1 MRSFL
6 LRLSKSVKQ
15 KLAHL
20 IIILVL
26 TAVGAFAQTP
36 TPKPTATPIIDDESE
51 VIKVESRL
59 VMVPVSVTDS
69 LGQPVLG
76 LKANDFEVLEENKRQ
91 EIAQVS
97 DAEKVPLEITLLFDV
112 SASTDSM
119 FQFELETASQF
130 LREVMRPEDRAT
142 ILTIGERPIFVQ
154 ARDSAET
161 SQISIRSIQPTKQFT
176 AFYDS
181 VNAAADYLQKNAPT
195 GTRRVIIAI
204 SDGEDTNSEG
214 VRIGFNKMYQA
225 MSKKID
231 TMTPNEKRELYSK
244 KRDEIRSTEQN
255 KSLKTLQNADAV
267 FYSINPAGSSYQLNQ
282 ISQFGQSNLQRF
294 ADETGGTA
302 FLPKFA
308 PVDLKDRLQNSFN
321 TRKNQ
326 ETLTK
331 IFRQLA
337 NELQAQYLVQ
347 YYSEGDFPMNKYV
360 TLNVKLATNSKLK
373 LRARQGYFVKN

>member
-1 MRSFL
+1 MKQN
-6 LRLSKSVKQ
+6 LS
-15 KLAHL
+15 
-20 IIILVL
+20 LVL
-26 TAVGAFAQTP
+26 AVIVFASATIVAQPP
-36 TPKPTATPIIDDESE
+36 TPKPTATPIIDDE
-51 VIKVESRL
+51 VIKVDSRL
-59 VMVPVSVTDS
+59 VIIPVSVTDS
-69 LGQPVLG
+69 LGQPVSG
-76 LKANDFEVLEENKRQ
+76 LKAQDFRVLEENQRQ

-97 DAEKVPLEITLLFDV
+97 DAEKIPLEIALLFDV

-142 ILTIGERPIFVQ
+142 IFTIGERPLMIQ
-154 ARDSAET
+154 ARDSSDKA
-161 SQISIRSIQPTKQFT
+161 QISIKSIQPTKQFT

-181 VNAAADYLQKNAPT
+181 VNSAADYLNQNTPPD
-195 GTRRVIIAI
+195 RRKVIITI

-214 VRIGFNKMYQA
+214 VRRGFAAVYN
-225 MSKKID
+225 SLGKKLNTI
-231 TMTPNEKRELYSK
+231 TGKELRELLAS
-244 KRDEIRSTEQN
+244 KRDEIRGSEQRN
-255 KSLKTLQNADAV
+255 SLKILQNADTV

-282 ISQFGQSNLQRF
+282 ISQFGQSNLQKF

-308 PVDLKDRLQNSFN
+308 AVDTKDKLQNSFN
-321 TRKNQ
+321 LRKNQ

-347 YYSEGDFPMNKYV
+347 YYSEGDFPTNKYV
-360 TLNVKLATNSKLK
+360 KLNVNLSNPTKHRV
-373 LRARQGYFVKN
+373 RARQGYFVKK